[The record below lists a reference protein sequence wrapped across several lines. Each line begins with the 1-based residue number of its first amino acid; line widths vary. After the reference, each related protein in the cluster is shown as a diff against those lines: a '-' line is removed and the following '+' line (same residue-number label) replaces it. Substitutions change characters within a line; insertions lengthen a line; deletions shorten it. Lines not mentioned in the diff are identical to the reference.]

1 VYQANNTPQAME
13 NPPEGSGVELRAR
26 QLERAQL
33 MKAWMWSGL
42 TFIGAYASG
51 AASFYFFSLT
61 DAGLFGVGSERSA
74 RLIGLGFGLLAVLLF
89 VLAFVIAVMRR
100 IRIIERRD
108 ERVREAVGDAAFDVL
123 DARDWPG
130 LARANSRQL
139 SLYQQLAHRQA
150 RSSYRHSQIAISIGL
165 TVLIVGAVAA
175 IFVPTTIGKI
185 TTATLSAVGTILSGY
200 ISRTYLRV
208 YERTLAQLNFYF
220 RQPLITSYVFTA
232 ERLTEKMSQK
242 KRDSEYS
249 LVIRDLFGALSQ
261 GEESPNAKPQEPQGS
276 SNSGSIR
283 HRLAALR

>member
-1 VYQANNTPQAME
+1 MYQANNTPQAME

-61 DAGLFGVGSERSA
+61 DSGLFGVGSERSA

-123 DARDWPG
+123 DARDWPD

-150 RSSYRHSQIAISIGL
+150 
-165 TVLIVGAVAA
+165 
-175 IFVPTTIGKI
+175 
-185 TTATLSAVGTILSGY
+185 
-200 ISRTYLRV
+200 
-208 YERTLAQLNFYF
+208 
-220 RQPLITSYVFTA
+220 
-232 ERLTEKMSQK
+232 
-242 KRDSEYS
+242 EYS